1 MRFLSLLSIL
11 IFFTSCGVQKP
22 NNNSFEGMFVYKL
35 SSEMINPND
44 EDSLNYQVVY
54 AKDSMLRVENFTQI
68 GKQVYIKHI
77 PKNRAYILM
86 DVYTKKVAVQSY
98 PDDAP
103 NAGKYLFK
111 SKMGKQNIAGRK
123 AKKIQVEIPD
133 VDSVF
138 QMSYYPDISPKYSEA
153 IPGIPGLPA
162 KFTLYS
168 KNEFIDY
175 EMVLIEEREVSID
188 IFGIP
193 NDYEIMTM
201 DEFIKLIQEDE

>member
-1 MRFLSLLSIL
+1 MRFLFLLFTL
-11 IFFTSCGVQKP
+11 IFIVSCGVQKP
-22 NNNSFEGMFVYKL
+22 SNSSFEGMFVYKL

-54 AKDSMLRVENFTQI
+54 VKDSMLRIENFTQI

-86 DVYTKKVAVQSY
+86 DIYAKKIAIQSY

-103 NAGKYLFK
+103 NAGKYKFK
-111 SKMGKQNIAGRK
+111 SKMGKKNIAGRK
-123 AKKIQVEIPD
+123 AKNIQVEIPD

-138 QMSYYPDISPKYSEA
+138 QMNYYPDISPKYSEA
-153 IPGIPGLPA
+153 LPGIPGLPA
-162 KFTLYS
+162 KFTLFS

-175 EMVLIEEREVSID
+175 EIVQIEEREVSID

-193 NDYEIMTM
+193 NDYEVMTM
-201 DEFIKLIQEDE
+201 DEFVKLIGEEE